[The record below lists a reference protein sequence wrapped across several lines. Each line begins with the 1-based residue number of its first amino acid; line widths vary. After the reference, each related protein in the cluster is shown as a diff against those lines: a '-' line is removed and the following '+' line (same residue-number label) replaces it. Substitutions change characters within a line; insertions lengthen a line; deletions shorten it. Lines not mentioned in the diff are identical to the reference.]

1 MATRTAPTQ
10 KTPTPAKAPARKAAS
25 KVARKIVRKT
35 VASKAPA
42 APVKPVVAGKPAVQP
57 QVKAAQVAK
66 PSQPVKAIKPTKA
79 AKPVKAPKAPKA
91 PKAAKA
97 DKVVRDSFTMPQ
109 SDFDIIDRIK
119 LRAIEWKQPVK
130 KSEVLRAGL
139 QALEALTDAKV
150 RALLT
155 GLAPIKKGRPKAD

>member
-1 MATRTAPTQ
+1 MATSTAPSP
-10 KTPTPAKAPARKAAS
+10 KTPIPAKAPARKAAS
-25 KVARKIVRKT
+25 KVAGKTVRKA
-35 VASKAPA
+35 VATKAPA
-42 APVKPVVAGKPAVQP
+42 APAKPAVPP
-57 QVKAAQVAK
+57 QVKTAQVAK
-66 PSQPVKAIKPTKA
+66 P
-79 AKPVKAPKAPKA
+79 AKPVKAAKPTKVAKPPKSLKA
-91 PKAAKA
+91 EKPAKA

-139 QALEALTDAKV
+139 QALEALSDAKV
-150 RALLT
+150 RTLLT

>member
-25 KVARKIVRKT
+25 KVARKTVRKA
-35 VASKAPA
+35 VAPKAPA
-42 APVKPVVAGKPAVQP
+42 APAKPATASKPAVPP
-57 QVKAAQVAK
+57 QVKTAQVAK
-66 PSQPVKAIKPTKA
+66 P
-79 AKPVKAPKAPKA
+79 AKPVKAAKPTKVAKPPKSLKA
-91 PKAAKA
+91 DKPAKA

-139 QALEALTDAKV
+139 QALEALSDAKV
-150 RALLT
+150 RALLA

>member
-25 KVARKIVRKT
+25 KVARKTVRKA
-35 VASKAPA
+35 VAPKAPA
-42 APVKPVVAGKPAVQP
+42 APAKPAVPP

-66 PSQPVKAIKPTKA
+66 P
-79 AKPVKAPKAPKA
+79 AKPVKAAKPTKVAKPPKSLKA
-91 PKAAKA
+91 DKPAKA

-130 KSEVLRAGL
+130 KSEVLRAAL
-139 QALEALTDAKV
+139 HALEALSDAKV

>member
-10 KTPTPAKAPARKAAS
+10 KTTTPAKAPARKAAS
-25 KVARKIVRKT
+25 KVARKTVRKT

-66 PSQPVKAIKPTKA
+66 PIKPAKA

-130 KSEVLRAGL
+130 KSEVLRAAL
-139 QALEALTDAKV
+139 HALEALNDAKV

-155 GLAPIKKGRPKAD
+155 SLAPIKKGRPKAD

>member
-1 MATRTAPTQ
+1 MATRTAPSP
-10 KTPTPAKAPARKAAS
+10 KTPTPAKAPVRKAAS
-25 KVARKIVRKT
+25 KVARKTVRKT

-42 APVKPVVAGKPAVQP
+42 APVKPVVAGKPA
-57 QVKAAQVAK
+57 
-66 PSQPVKAIKPTKA
+66 KA
-79 AKPVKAPKAPKA
+79 AKPVKALKAPKA
-91 PKAAKA
+91 QKADKA

-130 KSEVLRAGL
+130 KSEVLRAAL
-139 QALEALTDAKV
+139 HALEALSDAKV

>member
-1 MATRTAPTQ
+1 MATRTAPSP

-25 KVARKIVRKT
+25 KVARKTVRKA
-35 VASKAPA
+35 VATKAPA
-42 APVKPVVAGKPAVQP
+42 APAKPNSVSKPAVPP
-57 QVKAAQVAK
+57 QVKVAQVAK
-66 PSQPVKAIKPTKA
+66 PVKADKPTKSLKA
-79 AKPVKAPKAPKA
+79 EKP
-91 PKAAKA
+91 AKA

-139 QALEALTDAKV
+139 QALEALSDAKV
-150 RALLT
+150 RALLA

>member
-1 MATRTAPTQ
+1 MATRTAPSP
-10 KTPTPAKAPARKAAS
+10 KTPTPAKAPVRKVAS
-25 KVARKIVRKT
+25 KVARKTARKT
-35 VASKAPA
+35 VATKAPTT
-42 APVKPVVAGKPAVQP
+42 PVKPVVAGKPAVQP
-57 QVKAAQVAK
+57 QVKVAQVAK
-66 PSQPVKAIKPTKA
+66 PIKPAKA
-79 AKPVKAPKAPKA
+79 AKPVKALKA

-130 KSEVLRAGL
+130 KSEVLRAAL
-139 QALEALTDAKV
+139 HALEALSDAKV

>member
-25 KVARKIVRKT
+25 KVARKTVRKA
-35 VASKAPA
+35 VAPKAPA
-42 APVKPVVAGKPAVQP
+42 APAKPATASKPAVPP
-57 QVKAAQVAK
+57 QVKTAQVAK
-66 PSQPVKAIKPTKA
+66 P
-79 AKPVKAPKAPKA
+79 AKPVKAVKPTKVAKPPKSLKA
-91 PKAAKA
+91 DKPAKA

-139 QALEALTDAKV
+139 QALEALSDAKV

>member
-1 MATRTAPTQ
+1 MSQTTSPTLQPTATVKQATGQPAAKRAVA
-10 KTPTPAKAPARKAAS
+10 KT
-25 KVARKIVRKT
+25 T

-42 APVKPVVAGKPAVQP
+42 KKASARKVAVKKVA
-57 QVKAAQVAK
+57 VKKVVAK
-66 PSQPVKAIKPTKA
+66 PTAAPKPA
-79 AKPVKAPKAPKA
+79 KAPKA
-91 PKAAKA
+91 PKAAKPA
-97 DKVVRDSFTMPQ
+97 KVAKAPKVVRDSFTMPQ

-130 KSEVLRAGL
+130 KSEVLRAAL
-139 QALEALTDAKV
+139 HALEALSDAKV

>member
-1 MATRTAPTQ
+1 MTTRTAPTQ

-25 KVARKIVRKT
+25 KVARKTVRKA
-35 VASKAPA
+35 VAPKAPA
-42 APVKPVVAGKPAVQP
+42 APAKPTTASKPAVPP
-57 QVKAAQVAK
+57 QVKTAQVAK
-66 PSQPVKAIKPTKA
+66 P
-79 AKPVKAPKAPKA
+79 AKPVKAAKPTKVAKPPKPLKA
-91 PKAAKA
+91 DKPAKA

-119 LRAIEWKQPVK
+119 LRAIEWKQHVK

-139 QALEALTDAKV
+139 QALEALSDAKV